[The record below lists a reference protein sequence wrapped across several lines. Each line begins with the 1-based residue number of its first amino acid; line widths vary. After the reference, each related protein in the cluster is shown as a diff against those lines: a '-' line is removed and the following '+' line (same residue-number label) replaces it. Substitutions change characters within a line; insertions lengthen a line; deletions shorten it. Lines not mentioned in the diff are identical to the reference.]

1 MAESTDE
8 DAARFMRSRE
18 IGVLESEFESR
29 GGDGENTECELT
41 SGNEQGLGDDS
52 SAAEGQLVIAEE
64 SADVDREE
72 VAQSPV
78 IAGSAIRP
86 AAGFGQID
94 ESDSEEGDVEG
105 DGNCGNSDHST
116 ESDNRHS
123 LDYLCDR
130 QGKSF
135 SYLLVAS

>member
-1 MAESTDE
+1 M
-8 DAARFMRSRE
+8 
-18 IGVLESEFESR
+18 
-29 GGDGENTECELT
+29 
-41 SGNEQGLGDDS
+41 
-52 SAAEGQLVIAEE
+52 
-64 SADVDREE
+64 
-72 VAQSPV
+72 
-78 IAGSAIRP
+78 IAGSAVRP

-123 LDYLCDR
+123 MDYLCDR